1 MKNPRI
7 EEILNILQTAAV
19 DGGFKLFV
27 NNGEI
32 VAEDLLSEAPLMFEI
47 CFKGKDL
54 SDLSVF
60 GAYSIDEG
68 WAKHPREWEEHIA
81 DYRERGN

>member
-47 CFKGKDL
+47 CFKG
-54 SDLSVF
+54 VINHPA
-60 GAYSIDEG
+60 GGTEG
-68 WAKHPREWEEHIA
+68 SLAVYP
-81 DYRERGN
+81 